1 MKQAPADKEAEDQ
14 KVAADLKKAVYDLRA
29 LMAKA
34 DKRGIT
40 CSFNEMVRSTSTMYA
55 SSRMVCVFS
64 GSLMKYGEI
73 RPRSKRIPFTVSTE

>member
-14 KVAADLKKAVYDLRA
+14 KVAAELKRAVYDLRA

-40 CSFNEMVRSTSTMYA
+40 CTFNIAKVQKGGWQVTQ
-55 SSRMVCVFS
+55 C
-64 GSLMKYGEI
+64 EI
-73 RPRSKRIPFTVSTE
+73 HKKF